1 MISPAGRFPA
11 CSFIQEH
18 LMSSHNTFTI
28 SRSLAAAMVTLLTLS
43 GPAALAQAPAAE
55 QATTQTADDPQLK
68 WGACPPFLPQGCGI
82 AVLHGD
88 PAKHNLD
95 IFLKVPGK
103 STIPLHWHTSAERM
117 VLVAGELHVT
127 YDGQKT
133 DVLKSGTYAYGPAK
147 LWHKGYCASAT
158 PCVLFIAFE
167 SPLDAVPVDPAK

>member
-1 MISPAGRFPA
+1 MQLSCFERNTTPKALLISIAFVG
-11 CSFIQEH
+11 
-18 LMSSHNTFTI
+18 
-28 SRSLAAAMVTLLTLS
+28 SL
-43 GPAALAQAPAAE
+43 ALAQAPAPE
-55 QATTQTADDPQLK
+55 PATTQTADDPQLK
-68 WGACPPFLPQGCGI
+68 WGPCPPFLPQGCGI

-158 PCVLFIAFE
+158 PCILFIAFE
-167 SPLDAVPVDPAK
+167 SPLDAVPVEPAKKS